1 MSGKAL
7 AEVLKTNSTLKHLDL
22 GGNRL
27 PAATVKLLRET
38 AHSTVTLAF
47 GNSSESEQC
56 NWCRH
61 CQSQLVESSS
71 EEFPP
76 DGQSNAET
84 PLCIT
89 TIVKCDECGRQ
100 FYYFEDETKE
110 KGLHCFAGEG
120 NVRLAEGGTLAVRC
134 LARGVRVWT
143 PSGSATVLCA
153 LRCDV
158 DGQSALLAALP
169 SGGPRLSPGHPV
181 LLSSGRWSRAAALVN
196 PSVCDID
203 AVYNFVLSSGHILEI
218 DGWLCVTLGDGRSDL
233 REQLGPSPFSS
244 PAAAAH
250 LVRASAGCD
259 EGRITKSAFRRG
271 DASLTASRQAD
282 IICAFLRLPAHER
295 TISPGLLCTLHHAA
309 MQETDVSSEMRCD
322 DNERVTIGKHTPVVG
337 PAVGQL
343 AEAFCKLTDDA
354 WHSWAAHD
362 LAAFALWWVNHV
374 HPFRDGN
381 GRTARSVAFLILCE
395 AGVMASAPA
404 QLHRFHL
411 CFEEAATRREY
422 VRGLS
427 LADARAAAADTAE
440 TPLAST
446 VAELALLLQDLCSRE
461 AD

>member
-1 MSGKAL
+1 MQQKMRPG
-7 AEVLKTNSTLKHLDL
+7 
-22 GGNRL
+22 
-27 PAATVKLLRET
+27 P
-38 AHSTVTLAF
+38 
-47 GNSSESEQC
+47 
-56 NWCRH
+56 
-61 CQSQLVESSS
+61 
-71 EEFPP
+71 
-76 DGQSNAET
+76 
-84 PLCIT
+84 
-89 TIVKCDECGRQ
+89 TIA
-100 FYYFEDETKE
+100 
-110 KGLHCFAGEG
+110 FAGEG
-120 NVRLAEGGTLAVRC
+120 NVRLVEGGTLAVRC

-143 PSGSATVLCA
+143 PSGPATVLCA

-169 SGGPRLSPGHPV
+169 SGGPRLTPGHPV
-181 LLSSGRWSRAAALVN
+181 LLSSGRWSRAAALGN

-427 LADARAAAADTAE
+427 LADSRAAATTGTAVAL
-440 TPLAST
+440 LAST
-446 VAELALLLQDLCSRE
+446 VAELALLLQDLCPRE